1 MENGERRRSQRNQSI
16 NLIDFVVLGEKG
28 EALSRRMGRTLNV
41 SAHGILL
48 ESLIPIEVG
57 QEVRINIA
65 LGEDVLEIQGK
76 VAHVSPSE
84 ENKFRI
90 GIELLAMKEEEEK
103 ILRKY
108 IELLKSNQYT

>member
-1 MENGERRRSQRNQSI
+1 M

-41 SAHGILL
+41 SQHGFLL

-57 QEVRINIA
+57 QQVRINVA
-65 LGEDVLEIQGK
+65 LDEDLLEINGK
-76 VAHVSPSE
+76 VAHVSPSNE
-84 ENKFRI
+84 KNFRV
-90 GIELLAMKEEEEK
+90 GIELLAMKERDKE
-103 ILRKY
+103 ILTKY